1 MGNSEEK
8 KKPFVGPVEKLID
21 CISGAIGKAYEPKHL
36 KKLAEARSYEINTIS
51 EAMRENSDIPISYDN
66 NGIQL
71 DTRQSDDLF
80 MRAKNRL
87 AFQELKKQE
96 NIEKVAGKAAALLDG
111 EKEVPNTPMD
121 SDWTIRFFNSVEDV
135 SSEEMQNLWARVL
148 AGEVK
153 QPGSFAL
160 RTLETLHNMTKS
172 EAEVFNEICHHVLI
186 TDGKMII
193 FNDNAMMKT
202 RGILYGYI
210 IQMEECGLMNSDNQV
225 AVTSTIDNSLRM
237 IARNDSMIL
246 FGRTKTDTITEIK
259 MPAYIL
265 TIAGSELARI
275 IGVSTPDEELMSVA
289 REIQKRNPQVY
300 VSAHKINSIE
310 AGGEINYCM
319 TDQITG
325 RNISGDI

>member
-1 MGNSEEK
+1 M
-8 KKPFVGPVEKLID
+8 L
-21 CISGAIGKAYEPKHL
+21 
-36 KKLAEARSYEINTIS
+36 
-51 EAMRENSDIPISYDN
+51 
-66 NGIQL
+66 
-71 DTRQSDDLF
+71 
-80 MRAKNRL
+80 
-87 AFQELKKQE
+87 
-96 NIEKVAGKAAALLDG
+96 
-111 EKEVPNTPMD
+111 
-121 SDWTIRFFNSVEDV
+121 DV

-246 FGRTKTDTITEIK
+246 FGRTKTDTITEIE